1 MRFMGQDLHT
11 FDDKGRLTLPAR
23 YREVLENGVVVMRGL
38 PKCLWVFIRQ
48 DWDSIAE
55 RMSENLNSLDEDQAN
70 IGRHLFAHA
79 IDVVPDRQ
87 GRVIIPERL
96 RKYAE
101 LDGEALIIGVNKRL
115 EIWNPDRWNELDEQV
130 AANRAAMAA
139 NLVKAGVRLGI

>member
-1 MRFMGQDLHT
+1 MGQDLHT
-11 FDDKGRLTLPAR
+11 FDEKGRLTLPAR
-23 YREVLENGVVVMRGL
+23 YREALEHGVVILRGIQQ
-38 PKCLWVFIRQ
+38 CLWVFTRQ
-48 DWDSIAE
+48 EWDSIAE
-55 RMSENLNSLDEDQAN
+55 RMGENLDSLDEDQAN
-70 IGRHLFAHA
+70 IGRHFFAHA
-79 IDVVPDRQ
+79 ADLVPDRQ

-115 EIWNPDRWNELDEQV
+115 EIWNPDRWNELDQQV